1 MFITILRNIVYRIDN
16 FWSVFMSFSNFNLPA
31 PLLKAIHDQGY
42 KMPTPIQEKA
52 IPLLLNG
59 KDIIGHSETG
69 SGKTAAFGLPIL
81 SKISHG
87 GGVQGL
93 ILTPT
98 RELCVQVSQ
107 ALAGFAK
114 YLSVRV
120 VPVFGGV
127 GIGQQI
133 NAVRTADIVVAT
145 PGRLLDLIERGL
157 KLSTV
162 RYLVLDEADRMLDM
176 GFIDDVEKIIR
187 HTPKH
192 RQTMLFS
199 ATLSPKLKSLV
210 HRYMNSPV
218 SVQARTQVD
227 TSLLTERAYLVQTQ
241 DKFSLLVHFLKHET
255 PGIAL
260 VFCATRRSCDKV
272 GKNLRAQRIDAI
284 EIHGGLSQSKRIH
297 TITTLHKRGLGI
309 LVATDVASR
318 GLHISNISHVYNYEV
333 PRTSDDYVHRIGRT
347 ARAGAKGDAVTFV
360 TPQDARDFRLIMR
373 DLGREIKS
381 APVPKFEKVVMVQGP
396 SHERSFQHQGGQ
408 KKHKQFWRRR

>member
-1 MFITILRNIVYRIDN
+1 ME
-16 FWSVFMSFSNFNLPA
+16 FSDFKLPA
-31 PLLKAIHDQGY
+31 PLLKAIHEQGY
-42 KMPTPIQEKA
+42 HTPTAIQEKA
-52 IPLLLNG
+52 IPLILSG

-69 SGKTAAFGLPIL
+69 SGKTAAFGLPLL
-81 SKISHG
+81 STISHG
-87 GGVQGL
+87 KGVQAL

-98 RELCVQVSQ
+98 RELCIQVSE

-114 YLSVRV
+114 YLSVKI

-133 NAVRTADIVVAT
+133 NAMRSADVIVAT
-145 PGRLLDLIERGL
+145 PGRLLDLIQRGL

-176 GFIDDVEKIIR
+176 GFIDDVEKILR
-187 HTPKH
+187 HTPKN
-192 RQTMLFS
+192 RQTHLFS
-199 ATLSPKLKSLV
+199 ATLSPRLRSLV

-218 SVQARTQVD
+218 SVQAKTHVD
-227 TSLLTERAYLVQTQ
+227 TSLLIEQAYAVQTQ
-241 DKFSLLVHFLKHET
+241 DKFSLLVHCLKHET

-318 GLHISNISHVYNYEV
+318 GLHIDNISHVYNYEM
-333 PRTSDDYVHRIGRT
+333 PRTSDDYIHRIGRT
-347 ARAGAKGDAVTFV
+347 ARAGAKGNAVTFV
-360 TPQDARDFRLIMR
+360 TPQDARDFKLIMR
-373 DLGREIKS
+373 NLGREIS
-381 APVPKFEKVVMVQGP
+381 ATPLPTFEKVAMVTGP
-396 SHERSFQHQGGQ
+396 AHERSFQHQGGHKKQ
-408 KKHKQFWRRR
+408 KRFWKRR